1 MRKLLS
7 QPREKVIAVVG
18 VGEKQYVNLA
28 GTDKIADK
36 LRVVCGIKKAR
47 QIKDIRNAVF
57 EPLPP
62 ALLARNGR
70 QDADLKPAFVDIPAD
85 VQIKEICAAHLHPR
99 EKHHNVYLVM
109 AGKCLP
115 IKGGGSRSGK
125 AIGRASAGKLDGFGG
140 GNDRF
145 GGVCNHLLRTQSGV
159 GIFAHNG

>member
-1 MRKLLS
+1 MDIVDNGKVRKLLS

-36 LRVVCGIKKAR
+36 LRVVCGIKKAW

-85 VQIKEICAAHLHPR
+85 VQIRDLRRPSPSTGE
-99 EKHHNVYLVM
+99 
-109 AGKCLP
+109 
-115 IKGGGSRSGK
+115 
-125 AIGRASAGKLDGFGG
+125 AS
-140 GNDRF
+140 
-145 GGVCNHLLRTQSGV
+145 
-159 GIFAHNG
+159 